1 MLLIEAKTK
10 EFVENANYDL
20 GIKPEEATDEMKEKS
35 NSELEGEGKG
45 TKVITSSSIST
56 ELNIM
61 GITSEE
67 ISNGNVYQ
75 ISTTDLEKMGI
86 KTIGDL
92 AGTDQNTLIKKFGKF
107 GKMIWEYA
115 NGIDNNPVTVN
126 NDKPKG
132 IGNSLTLPQDVANIE
147 KLEETLLA
155 LTEQVAYRL
164 RKQELLA
171 NVVNVQIKTN
181 DFKTFSHQRKLDEA
195 TDSTKYLY
203 KEAKKLLETLYQK
216 SINKQIRLIG
226 VRVDNLEEKEQMQI
240 SLFNQTD
247 TEKEK
252 QRKLDLLRYQL
263 NEIQEAR
270 LKEGEESELEERSKI
285 IRNSEKIAKNLS
297 EAEMAVGENTIDL
310 IGNAIRALEKIEDVN
325 SKYSEKL
332 VEMKNI
338 YYEVQEV
345 ARDISS
351 MKEDIYFDERE
362 RNEIEERLDEIYSLK
377 KKYGNTI
384 EKILD
389 YKEELEK
396 EIDRIENLDE
406 ENRKTKEK
414 IEKIVASM
422 EELCKQMEELR
433 KKNSKI
439 LNEKINEELVQ
450 LEMKNARFNAK
461 VIEDGEFSI
470 NGKSHVEFVITTNL
484 GEEEKKLNKIA
495 SGGEMSRIMLAIK
508 TVLSDIDEVPVLIF
522 DEIDTGISGK
532 AANSVGSKLKK
543 IAKKHQVI
551 IVTHLATIAAQGDYN
566 YYIYKEVDANKTNTN
581 VKLLNESETIREIA
595 RIASGEITEISLSH
609 ARELRNKN
617 V

>member
-1 MLLIEAKTK
+1 MITTLHIKNIGIIDDIVIDLNKGLNVLTGETGAGKTLIVDSLGIIAGGRFSKDMIRRGQNMS
-10 EFVENANYDL
+10 FVELALYLPDN
-20 GIKPEEATDEMKEKS
+20 P
-35 NSELEGEGKG
+35 NSIDGNIVVSREINTSGKNLC
-45 TKVITSSSIST
+45 KI
-56 ELNIM
+56 
-61 GITSEE
+61 
-67 ISNGNVYQ
+67 NGR
-75 ISTTDLEKMGI
+75 L
-86 KTIGDL
+86 
-92 AGTDQNTLIKKFGKF
+92 
-107 GKMIWEYA
+107 
-115 NGIDNNPVTVN
+115 VTVN
-126 NDKPKG
+126 ELKNFMKNIIDIHG
-132 IGNSLTLPQDVANIE
+132 QYDNQTLMD
-147 KLEETLLA
+147 
-155 LTEQVAYRL
+155 TE
-164 RKQELLA
+164 
-171 NVVNVQIKTN
+171 
-181 DFKTFSHQRKLDEA
+181 FH
-195 TDSTKYLY
+195 TKYLD
-203 KEAKKLLETLYQK
+203 KFIGTGIAEIHKKYVELYTEYIK
-216 SINKQIRLIG
+216 LNKMLKNNYGDEI
-226 VRVDNLEEKEQMQI
+226 
-240 SLFNQTD
+240 
-247 TEKEK
+247 EK
-252 QRKLDLLRYQL
+252 QRKLDLLQYQYK
-263 NEIQEAR
+263 EIKAAN
-270 LKEGEESELEERSKI
+270 LKNGEDEQLEEKRKI
-285 IRNSEKIAKNLS
+285 IMSSEKVAEALNIVSNNL
-297 EAEMAVGENTIDL
+297 EGNIIDV
-310 IGNAIRALEKIEDVN
+310 INDSIRALEKIEDVN

-414 IEKIVASM
+414 IEKIVSTM
-422 EELCKQMEELR
+422 EELCKQIEELR
-433 KKNSKI
+433 AKNSKI

-461 VIEDGEFSI
+461 VIEDEEFSI

-566 YYIYKEVDANKTNTN
+566 YYIYKEVAANKTNTN